1 MPEPFVLVK
10 RLVRNNLPVPRPAL
24 LVLILLLLS
33 LPLTSHAGAQREEA
47 LANTVKSVLAS
58 RVAGADQP
66 VGQATFESVTE
77 KVKWLSR
84 MSRLLPRKWL
94 PTYEQRMDFLNAV
107 HYESTR
113 AGLEPELVLGLIQVE
128 SNFRRYAISSAG
140 ARGFMQVMPFWV
152 SQLGGDDNKIL
163 FDLKTNLR
171 FGCAILRHYIDIEEG
186 NLFRALGRYNGS
198 LGRAKYPN
206 KVLKAWKRWK
216 AA

>member
-1 MPEPFVLVK
+1 MPKPLLRVTRLAKPIALVS
-10 RLVRNNLPVPRPAL
+10 
-24 LVLILLLLS
+24 LLS
-33 LPLTSHAGAQREEA
+33 MSLVAYAGAQHEEA
-47 LANTVKSVLAS
+47 LANSVKAVLAS
-58 RVAGADQP
+58 RIAGADQP
-66 VGQATFESVTE
+66 IGQAKFESATE

-84 MSRLLPRKWL
+84 MSARLPRKWL
-94 PTYEQRMDFLNAV
+94 PAYEQRMDFLNAV
-107 HYESTR
+107 HYEATR

-128 SNFRRYAISSAG
+128 SNFRRYAISSAD

-152 SQLGGDDNKIL
+152 KQLGGSDDKIL

-171 FGCAILRHYIDIEEG
+171 FGCAILRHYIDIEDG